1 MSDAPIVVAVG
12 HTWPDLSIEQ
22 QTLGAY
28 ARLIDGRPLQP
39 DDPVWAEA
47 SAVLLGTAYKLDPER
62 MRAMPSCRAI
72 VRYGIGYDNVDI
84 RSAESLGIVVAI
96 VREYC
101 IEEVAEHALACAL
114 ALARA
119 LPHWDR
125 NVRSN
130 AWRGG
135 TRPSIRRL
143 SALSLGVIGFGL
155 IGRGLA
161 RKSKGLFGRI
171 LVHDPIAELSEADRA
186 AGYVIVDTLD
196 ELLAEVDILS
206 VHVPLNE
213 DTRGLIGSDALNR
226 MKASASVIN
235 VSRGGIVDEAAL
247 LDAIRAGR
255 IAGAALDT
263 FTTEPLRADDPL
275 VNEPRILLSPHVAWL
290 SQEAE
295 IDLRRSAAEEVART
309 LVGNLPTVPVTRVN
323 SRLSG

>member
-1 MSDAPIVVAVG
+1 MSDAPIVIAVG
-12 HTWPDLSIEQ
+12 HSWPDLSIEQ
-22 QTLGAY
+22 ETLGAY
-28 ARLIDGRPLQP
+28 ARLLDGRPLQP
-39 DDPVWAEA
+39 NDPVWAKA
-47 SAVLLGTAYKLDPER
+47 SAVLLGTASKLDRES

-84 RSAESLGIVVAI
+84 RSAETLGIVVAI

-143 SALSLGVIGFGL
+143 SALSFGVIGFGL
-155 IGRGLA
+155 IGRRLA

-171 LVHDPIAELSEADRA
+171 LVHDPIAELSDADRA
-186 AGYVIVDTLD
+186 AGYVIVDTLP

-213 DTRGLIGSDALNR
+213 DTRGLIGAEALDR

-263 FTTEPLRADDPL
+263 FSTEPLLADDPL
-275 VNEPRILLSPHVAWL
+275 VKEPRILLSPHVAWL

-309 LVGNLPTVPVTRVN
+309 LAGNLPTVPVTRVN
-323 SRLSG
+323 SRLSR